1 MNRPRVLL
9 AEDHLIIREEVTRLL
24 ESEFDIIDGV
34 MECAFRWRMNDGVT
48 EEFA

>member
-9 AEDHLIIREEVTRLL
+9 ADDYLLMREKVTWLL